1 MSYAMTA
8 ALQTAVFTLLSGDAT
23 LDALVGGAI
32 YDALPAGPVAPIHV
46 SLGPERARARSDQ
59 TAGGALH
66 DFSVSVVSDQAGFQG
81 AKEAAA
87 RISELLDGSAP
98 ALSRGRVVSLN
109 FYRARARRT
118 ATGREIELIF
128 RARLDDVTVV

>member
-1 MSYAMTA
+1 M
-8 ALQTAVFTLLSGDAT
+8 AV
-23 LDALVGGAI
+23 
-32 YDALPAGPVAPIHV
+32 
-46 SLGPERARARSDQ
+46 RSD
-59 TAGGALH
+59 AGKSRCYG
-66 DFSVSVVSDQAGFQG
+66 QAGFQG